1 MNDKVKEIIEK
12 IKLQYANL
20 SPKLRK
26 MILIIGGGVLVLSIG
41 LAVFLN
47 NRPYETLFAGLEQ
60 SEAQEIMIKLQDRE
74 VDYQYSDGAIL
85 VESELAYQL
94 KAELAL
100 EGYPKQG
107 STYDIFGDNVGM
119 MSTDFENQ
127 QYSLYQL
134 QESIA
139 ATIRKFDGVSD
150 AEVYIVLA
158 EEQKYV
164 LDSTAKQE
172 ATASVTVFMKNGM
185 EVSSELVKGIQHL
198 VSYSIPGVQFESVGV
213 VDGFGNTVTY
223 QDRDEATTANEIKI
237 ELEEYME
244 NTIREKVLNILG
256 PIYGNDNITVSAKA
270 TVDIDKKISEISNYS
285 PPIPDYDR
293 GIIYHESS
301 AVEFDRDGEAIGGV
315 PGVENNAEIPTYG
328 NIPLDGTETYYS
340 GQAAVDYYVNQLK
353 EQIQTDAGSLEDLTI
368 SVAINGEDLGALD
381 EAAVI
386 SLVGNAT
393 GIAVNLQDEKIT
405 VVAAPFY
412 MAYDPDADVV
422 VVEETSNFIII
433 GAIIAGVLLF
443 LMIMFILMMRRK
455 KKQQQ
460 LAEEEMNLIIPPTD
474 NSKLE
479 EEYLKRMIDKQQN
492 DVEERLLSLSTEAS
506 NELREKAREIAEQ
519 SPSIAAQLIRA
530 WLNGL
535 DGVDPEEGGEE
546 DGS

>member
-12 IKLQYANL
+12 IKQQYANL

-26 MILIIGGGVLVLSIG
+26 MILLIGGGVLVLSIG

-60 SEAQEIMIKLQDRE
+60 SEAQEIMTKLQERG
-74 VDYQYSDGAIL
+74 VDYQYTNSSIL
-85 VESELAYQL
+85 VESELANQL
-94 KAELAL
+94 KAELVL

-107 STYDIFGDNVGM
+107 STYDIFGTNVGM

-127 QYSLYQL
+127 TYYLYQL

-164 LDSTAKQE
+164 LDSTSRQE
-172 ATASVTVFMKNGM
+172 ATASVTLFMQNGAD
-185 EVSSELVKGIQHL
+185 VSSELVKGIQHL
-198 VSYSIPGVQFESVGV
+198 VAYSIPGVTFETVGV

-223 QDRDEATTANEIKI
+223 NDRDEATTANEIKI

-244 NTIREKVLNILG
+244 NTIRDKVLNILG
-256 PIYGNDNITVSAKA
+256 PIYGTANITVSAKA

-285 PPIPDYDR
+285 PPIADSDR

-301 AVEFDRDGEAIGGV
+301 AVEFDRDGEAVGGI
-315 PGVENNAEIPTYG
+315 PGVETNAEIPTYG

-340 GQAAVDYYVNQLK
+340 GQAAIDYYVNQLK
-353 EQIQTDAGSLEDLTI
+353 EQIQTDAGSLEDLSI

-381 EAAVI
+381 EPAVI

-393 GIAVNLQDEKIT
+393 GIAINLQNEKIT

-412 MAYDPDADVV
+412 TPYDPDADAA
-422 VVEETSNFIII
+422 VVEETSSWIII

-443 LMIMFILMMRRK
+443 LMIMFILMMRR

-506 NELREKAREIAEQ
+506 NELREKVREVAEQ
-519 SPSIAAQLIRA
+519 NPSIAAQLIRA

-535 DGVDPEEGGEE
+535 DGVDGEGGEE
-546 DGS
+546 EDGS